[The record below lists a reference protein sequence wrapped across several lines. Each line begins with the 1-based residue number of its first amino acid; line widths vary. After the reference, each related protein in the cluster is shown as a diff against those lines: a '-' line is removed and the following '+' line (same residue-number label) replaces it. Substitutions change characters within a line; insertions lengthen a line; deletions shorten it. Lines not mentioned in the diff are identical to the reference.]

1 MSLLTTCPRCA
12 SQFRIKPEQLAAGAG
27 WAQCGVCG
35 AMFDARATLV
45 PEEAPEAPVPLEE
58 APPAAPLA
66 PAPDLAAE
74 PQPVPSPENVEAA
87 MPVGIVSRQA
97 GDAEELNS
105 IIVVDPDAALPEEP
119 ESLPVILPPP
129 GPASVSVA
137 AAVAPSPPEEAAPAA
152 QGATAPMPQAEAP
165 SLEPRQAAPRRALW
179 TLLALLLLIV
189 LAGQGAYFQ
198 RDALVA
204 AAPALRPALQQ
215 LCSWVGCRLALPHDL
230 NSLAIIG
237 SELHVSARN
246 AHAATLRVTLANQS
260 DEAQAWPNLRLSL
273 QGLDGHTRASVVLAP
288 EQYLGGTSLLAAGLP
303 AQSQHS
309 ARVEVT
315 VEGAPLLASQ
325 PYNLDIFY

>member
-35 AMFDARATLV
+35 AMFDARASLV
-45 PEEAPEAPVPLEE
+45 PEETPETLPPIEE

-74 PQPVPSPENVEAA
+74 PQPVSSPENVGAA
-87 MPVGIVSRQA
+87 VPVGIASRQA
-97 GDAEELNS
+97 GGAEELNS

-129 GPASVSVA
+129 EPVSA
-137 AAVAPSPPEEAAPAA
+137 GAAAPAHAPPVESAPVA
-152 QGATAPMPQAEAP
+152 QAAPGPMPQAQAP
-165 SLEPRQAAPRRALW
+165 PLEPRQAAPRRALW

-204 AAPALRPALQQ
+204 AAPVLRPALQQ

-230 NSLAIIG
+230 GSLAIIG

-246 AHAATLRVTLANQS
+246 PHAATLRVTLANQS

-273 QGLDGHTRASVVLAP
+273 QGLDGQTRASVVLAP
-288 EQYLGGTSLLAAGLP
+288 EQYLHDSALLAAGLP

-325 PYNLDIFY
+325 PYSLDIFY

>member
-35 AMFDARATLV
+35 AMFDARAALV
-45 PEEAPEAPVPLEE
+45 PEEAPAAPLPVEE
-58 APPAAPLA
+58 APPAAPLV

-119 ESLPVILPPP
+119 ESLPVILPPSEP
-129 GPASVSVA
+129 VSA
-137 AAVAPSPPEEAAPAA
+137 GAAAPAPSLSVEFAPVA
-152 QGATAPMPQAEAP
+152 QAVPGAMPQAPAP
-165 SLEPRQAAPRRALW
+165 PLEPRQAAPRRALW
-179 TLLALLLLIV
+179 ILLALLLLIV

-215 LCSWVGCRLALPHDL
+215 LCSWAGCRLALPHDL
-230 NSLAIIG
+230 DSLAIIG

-273 QGLDGHTRASVVLAP
+273 QGLDGHTRARVVLAP
-288 EQYLGGTSLLAAGLP
+288 EQYLHDSALLAAGLP

-309 ARVEVT
+309 VRVEVT
-315 VEGAPLLASQ
+315 VEGGPLLASQ
-325 PYNLDIFY
+325 PYSLDIYY